1 MKLDYYKC
9 LGRKLAIVSI
19 VCLSSLGAMAYQGE
33 VFAGAHGGGQGGSQG
48 GGHGGGHGNGGSG
61 NGKGQGVGNEL
72 GLRSELSGAMN
83 ASNTA
88 RDHAAHDSAVVLADP
103 NHFDDGHT
111 H

>member
-33 VFAGAHGGGQGGSQG
+33 VFAGAHGGGHGNGGS
-48 GGHGGGHGNGGSG
+48 GNGGSG

>member
-33 VFAGAHGGGQGGSQG
+33 VFAGA
-48 GGHGGGHGNGGSG
+48 HGGGHGNGGSG